1 MQKSCAKTGGG
12 VGDSPSEVLNPDEL
26 NTAEADTLMSGG
38 AGLLNRPIQPQ
49 FSESTKK
56 RPRTVGSFPF
66 FTFKYYFLQIFK
78 PRKCN
83 IIIRWSPKRHQT
95 TLMLVT

>member
-1 MQKSCAKTGGG
+1 MQKSCAKSGGG

-26 NTAEADTLMSGG
+26 NMAEADTLMSGG

-66 FTFKYYFLQIFK
+66 FY
-78 PRKCN
+78 
-83 IIIRWSPKRHQT
+83 
-95 TLMLVT
+95 V